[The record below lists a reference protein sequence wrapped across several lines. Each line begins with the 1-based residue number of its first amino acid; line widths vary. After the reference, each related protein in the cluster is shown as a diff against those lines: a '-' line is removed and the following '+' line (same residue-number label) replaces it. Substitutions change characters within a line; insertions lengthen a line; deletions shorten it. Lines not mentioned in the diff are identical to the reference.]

1 MFLLKQILSMQMIY
15 TDDLGQNR
23 AGEGR
28 GSRARVERSLFSMPY
43 HAHTETRHEKPSEMR
58 IVPILQIR
66 K

>member
-23 AGEGR
+23 AGGAGDQE
-28 GSRARVERSLFSMPY
+28 RVERSLFSMPY

-58 IVPILQIR
+58 VVPILQIR

>member
-28 GSRARVERSLFSMPY
+28 GGQGIKSALSSLFLACLIML
-43 HAHTETRHEKPSEMR
+43 TQRRDMR
-58 IVPILQIR
+58 NLL

>member
-23 AGEGR
+23 AGG
-28 GSRARVERSLFSMPY
+28 GQGIKSALSGLFLASLIML
-43 HAHTETRHEKPSEMR
+43 TQRRDMR
-58 IVPILQIR
+58 NLL